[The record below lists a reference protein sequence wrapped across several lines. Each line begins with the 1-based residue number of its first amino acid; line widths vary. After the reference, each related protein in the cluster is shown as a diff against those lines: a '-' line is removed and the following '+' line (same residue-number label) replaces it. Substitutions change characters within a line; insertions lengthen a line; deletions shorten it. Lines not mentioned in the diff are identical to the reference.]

1 MTVMLPISTALVTVT
16 IFPSVVQG
24 TTVSEGYRSKIRHLP
39 YDPSPLNYALP
50 KTCLL
55 LGVAWGFHVT
65 VTPPNASKVGLAA
78 RSQSSLQER
87 LLLGLLPLSKV
98 FAYLATA
105 NELRSVFVDNTCDI
119 TWQLVIG
126 FLVCVASGMLR
137 KHCYQLLGARFTFD
151 LKTHPEAS
159 HDGRV
164 GQPAKPPLVTA
175 GPYSFVRH
183 PSYIAAMTMWWGFI
197 LVYLDPS
204 SSLGDILARRL
215 AGWHHTLLVA
225 VCVLNPFLLVARV
238 RREERMLIHE
248 FGEEW
253 ERYTRRIKW
262 RLFPGVW

>member
-1 MTVMLPISTALVTVT
+1 MTVMLPISTALVT
-16 IFPSVVQG
+16 
-24 TTVSEGYRSKIRHLP
+24 
-39 YDPSPLNYALP
+39 YDISSMNYALP
-50 KTCLL
+50 KICLL

-98 FAYLATA
+98 RTVFFSLKVSKSSVFDLATA

-126 FLVCVASGMLR
+126 FLVC
-137 KHCYQLLGARFTFD
+137 HCYQLLGARFTFD

-225 VCVLNPFLLVARV
+225 VCVLNPFLLVAR
-238 RREERMLIHE
+238 